1 MKVMLFGAGGQV
13 GSDCAQA
20 LLDAG
25 YEVYAL
31 TREDADFAKVQSAA
45 NKVDELKPDIVINA
59 CAYTAVDKAEDE
71 KELADLVNHQSVAEM
86 ASACEGLAI
95 PLIHLS
101 TDYIFDG
108 TSKQA
113 YSEDDKVNPLG
124 VYGATKLAGEKA
136 IQLNSS
142 RYIILRTSWVFGEHG
157 NNFVKTMLRL
167 AATRNELKVVDDQ
180 FGRPSYVGDIVAVIL
195 FFVARYQA
203 DKSLPWGVYH
213 CCSEGQT
220 SWYGFAQTIFELA
233 SESGLIGSKPA
244 VLPIPS
250 IEYPT
255 PAPRPACSVLS
266 TDKLSGVMGT
276 SLPHW
281 REGLLKFLR
290 HKKLNVR

>member
-1 MKVMLFGAGGQV
+1 MKVLLFGAGGQV

-20 LLDAG
+20 LVDAG
-25 YEVYAL
+25 YDVYAL
-31 TREDADFAKVQSAA
+31 TRQDADFSKAQSAA

-71 KELADLVNHQSVAEM
+71 KALADSVNHQSVAGM
-86 ASACEGLAI
+86 ASACESLAI

-101 TDYIFDG
+101 TDYVFDG
-108 TSKQA
+108 ESKMP
-113 YSEDDKVNPLG
+113 YCEDDNVNPLG

-136 IQLNSS
+136 IQQNVS

-157 NNFVKTMLRL
+157 NNFVKTMLRVG
-167 AATRNELKVVDDQ
+167 ATRNELKVVDDQ
-180 FGRPSYVGDIVAVIL
+180 FGRPSYVGDIVDTLL
-195 FFVARYQA
+195 FFVARYQT

-220 SWYGFAQTIFELA
+220 SWHGFAQTIFELA
-233 SESGLIGSKPA
+233 LECGLISAKPK

-255 PAPRPACSVLS
+255 PAPRPAFSVLA
-266 TDKLSGVMGT
+266 TDKLSRVMGGA
-276 SLPHW
+276 LPHW
-281 REGLLKFLR
+281 REGLSKFLQ
-290 HKKLNVR
+290 HEKLKIN